1 MLRAPVP
8 RFPGRIVVP
17 DARDLNCRSRIYYCV
32 RRIDSAGTAMKNPAG
47 LDLLH
52 SFLVVADELNFR
64 RSAERL
70 NLDQSA
76 LTRRIQKLEQSV
88 GFRLLERT
96 TREVMLTAAGRR
108 FYEDNVPLLRRYAES
123 VEAARGISEGRT
135 GMVRVAYM
143 AFAATELMP
152 HAVARFGRL
161 HPQIDINLRYIRTQG
176 QKLALANDEIDVGYM
191 IGPFDHSD
199 YHTVRLAVDPLYLVA
214 PRNHELMRRDSLR
227 PIDLKDAEFILGDMS
242 EWGEYR
248 WRLSDL
254 FQSNGVAPRI
264 RLEASNTLAL
274 IGLVAAGLGVTI
286 YPESLIG
293 ILGPEVETRRI
304 EHPDFRSETVLVWK
318 RINRAGPTQ
327 RFIEV
332 ATKIR
337 PHDQALE
344 SLAGTADRDV

>member
-1 MLRAPVP
+1 MVK
-8 RFPGRIVVP
+8 V
-17 DARDLNCRSRIYYCV
+17 
-32 RRIDSAGTAMKNPAG
+32 MKNPAG

-108 FYEDNVPLLRRYAES
+108 FYEANIPLLQSYAES
-123 VEAARGISEGRT
+123 IETARAISEGRT
-135 GMVRVAYM
+135 GTVRVAYM

-152 HAVARFGRL
+152 CAVARFGRL
-161 HPQIDINLRYIRTQG
+161 HPQLELKLRYIRTQG
-176 QKLALANDEIDVGYM
+176 QKLALATDEIDVGYM

-199 YHTVRLAVDPLYLVA
+199 YHAIRLAQDPLYLVA
-214 PRNHELMRRDSLR
+214 PRNHNLVRRESIR
-227 PIDLKDAEFILGDMS
+227 PIDLKDADFILGDMS

-248 WRLSDL
+248 WRLADL
-254 FQSNGVAPRI
+254 FQSNGITLRI
-264 RLEASNTLAL
+264 RLEASNTLAI

-286 YPESLIG
+286 YPASLIG
-293 ILGPEVETRRI
+293 QLGPNVEVRPI
-304 EHPDFRSETVLVWK
+304 EHPDFYSETVLVWK
-318 RINRAGPTQ
+318 RINRSGPTQ
-327 RFIEV
+327 CFVEV
-332 ATKIR
+332 ATKISPR
-337 PHDQALE
+337 HQAL
-344 SLAGTADRDV
+344 D

>member
-1 MLRAPVP
+1 MNL
-8 RFPGRIVVP
+8 
-17 DARDLNCRSRIYYCV
+17 
-32 RRIDSAGTAMKNPAG
+32 MKNPAG

-76 LTRRIQKLEQSV
+76 LTRRIQKLEQCV

-96 TREVMLTAAGRR
+96 TREVTLTAAGKR
-108 FYEDNVPLLRRYAES
+108 FHEANVPLLQRYAES
-123 VEAARGISEGRT
+123 IETARGISEGRT

-152 HAVARFGRL
+152 CAVACFGRL
-161 HPQIDINLRYIRTQG
+161 HPQLELKLRYIRTQG
-176 QKLALANDEIDVGYM
+176 QKLALATDEIDVGYM

-199 YHTVRLAVDPLYLVA
+199 YHAVRLASDPLYLVA
-214 PRNHELMRRDSLR
+214 PRGHELMRRENLR
-227 PIDLKDAEFILGDMS
+227 PIDLKDADLILGDMS

-248 WRLSDL
+248 WRLADL

-293 ILGPEVETRRI
+293 QLGPNVEVRRI
-304 EHPDFRSETVLVWK
+304 EHPDFHSETVLAWK
-318 RINRAGPTQ
+318 RINRSGPTQ

-332 ATKIR
+332 AT
-337 PHDQALE
+337 
-344 SLAGTADRDV
+344 SLSQVEPPAPAP